1 MLIERQLQLQ
11 RQIKKLA
18 EEVRDNLGL
27 TGKMYHVE
35 FNNVAKKEYVNI
47 LSPYIVNG

>member
-18 EEVRDNLGL
+18 EDLRDNLGL
-27 TGKMYHVE
+27 KGKTYHVE
-35 FNNVAKKEYVNI
+35 FNSVAKKRICQYPFT
-47 LSPYIVNG
+47 L